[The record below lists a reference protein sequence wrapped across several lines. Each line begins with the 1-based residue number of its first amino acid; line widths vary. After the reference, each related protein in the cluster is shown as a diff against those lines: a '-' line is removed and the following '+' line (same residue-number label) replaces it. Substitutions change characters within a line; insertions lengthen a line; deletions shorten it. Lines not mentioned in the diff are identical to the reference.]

1 MTSAWRKHLEQASE
15 WFAESRETP
24 EGRRVLV
31 LALLTL
37 LAWGLGFVLLSW
49 HGDLENR
56 ASLQASRFSSLVE
69 VSRAYRAL
77 PLSQRQG
84 GGDGITAR
92 DPLSAASDAVERL
105 QMKSRLKS
113 LSSSS
118 RGISLSLEGL
128 GQAEMLALA
137 RELELTRLAVLSA
150 EIRSLPV
157 GGKRLLSVN
166 LLLGGTP

>member
-1 MTSAWRKHLEQASE
+1 MTRAWRKHLEQASE

-31 LALLTL
+31 IALLTL

-84 GGDGITAR
+84 GDGTTAR

-137 RELELTRLAVLSA
+137 RELELARLAVLSA
-150 EIRSLPV
+150 EIRALPV

>member
-49 HGDLENR
+49 QRDLENR
-56 ASLQASRFSSLVE
+56 VSLQASRFSSLVE

-84 GGDGITAR
+84 SDGATAR

-105 QMKSRLKS
+105 QMKSRLKN

-137 RELELTRLAVLSA
+137 RELELARLAVLSA
-150 EIRSLPV
+150 EIRALPV

-166 LLLGGTP
+166 LMLGGTP

>member
-1 MTSAWRKHLEQASE
+1 MTSAWRKHLEQAGE

-24 EGRRVLV
+24 ERRRVLV
-31 LALLTL
+31 IALLTL
-37 LAWGLGFVLLSW
+37 LAWGFGFVLLSW

-84 GGDGITAR
+84 GGGTTAR

-105 QMKSRLKS
+105 QMKNRLKN

-118 RGISLSLEGL
+118 RGISLNLEGL

-137 RELELTRLAVLSA
+137 RELERARLAVLSA
-150 EIRSLPV
+150 EIRALPA